1 MKAKG
6 ELKELMLAHIY
17 AYNKRFREA
26 AVLFQEHGYEQRS
39 LDMFTDLRM
48 FDQAQ
53 VSYLS
58 HS

>member
-39 LDMFTDLRM
+39 LEMFTDLRM

-53 VSYLS
+53 VS
-58 HS
+58 